1 MEKLTKLQMFER
13 VLSRLVEP
21 AERAFVEHEM
31 ELLQRKRGSRAMTAK
46 QKEAVAMREALFEAM
61 EPGVQY
67 SMAQLM
73 ELVESTQG
81 VKVSSQKV
89 ATLVKPLVETGVV
102 VKTLEKRKA
111 CYQLVEV
118 EVE

>member
-13 VLSRLVEP
+13 VLSHLTEP

-31 ELLQRKRGSRAMTAK
+31 ELLKRKRGSRAMTAK

-81 VKVSSQKV
+81 VKVSNQKV
-89 ATLVKPLVETGVV
+89 TSLVKPLVESGAV
-102 VKTLEKRKA
+102 VKTFEKRKA

-118 EVE
+118 E

>member
-1 MEKLTKLQMFER
+1 MEKLTKLEMFEQ
-13 VLSRLVEP
+13 VLSRLTVAE
-21 AERAFVEHEM
+21 ERALIEHEM
-31 ELLQRKRGSRAMTAK
+31 KLLKRKRWSRGMTTK
-46 QKEAVAMREALFEAM
+46 QKEAVEMREALFEAM

-67 SMAQLM
+67 SMPQLM
-73 ELVESTQG
+73 ELVELAQG

-89 ATLVKPLVETGVV
+89 AALVKPLVETGVV